1 MNNKGKIKPII
12 LFSIIITMILILVS
26 LLCVSAGYEIHL
38 YKTILKANADL
49 MEISIDTQQAESYYS
64 EATYSYEEMDYKEV
78 ERSCRLARD
87 YYSIQS
93 QGYKEIKAELNSQ
106 NLHDKLITIY
116 VEQLDILSEISNN
129 MFEACEH
136 FEVAARYY
144 NTYFD
149 TDVSYD
155 NPSYDMGSSEMEMMN
170 EKIIAHDN
178 AVERYNNKL
187 AEFQNELESRIN

>member
-1 MNNKGKIKPII
+1 
-12 LFSIIITMILILVS
+12 
-26 LLCVSAGYEIHL
+26 
-38 YKTILKANADL
+38 

-106 NLHDKLITIY
+106 DLHDKLITIY

-187 AEFQNELESRIN
+187 AEFQNELENRIN

>member
-106 NLHDKLITIY
+106 DLHDKLITIY

-187 AEFQNELESRIN
+187 AEFQNELENRIN